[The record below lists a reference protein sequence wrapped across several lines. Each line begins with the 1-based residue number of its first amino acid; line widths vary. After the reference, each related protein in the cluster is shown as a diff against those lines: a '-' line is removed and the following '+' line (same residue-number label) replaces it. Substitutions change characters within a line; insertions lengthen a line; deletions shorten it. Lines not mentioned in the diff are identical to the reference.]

1 MSESYILTLINY
13 SRVPFI
19 HLDMQPL
26 CWISCT
32 LLETKIIPAL
42 LSWSISCILELTIQ
56 VNFLYIICKISLNSF
71 CKTTFKFFLS
81 LFVLKVCV
89 IMRSINYLSSFYH
102 ILKCLTSSVAY
113 HTMLELMIVLQL
125 FYGFPSFRSGVFHWK
140 ILSNYFTVRINKP
153 FINYFFKK

>member
-102 ILKCLTSSVAY
+102 ILKCLTSSIPCLNDLS
-113 HTMLELMIVLQL
+113 TTVLRFSIFSIWSVSLKNTFQL
-125 FYGFPSFRSGVFHWK
+125 LHSE
-140 ILSNYFTVRINKP
+140 NQ
-153 FINYFFKK
+153 